1 VLRRNLPPSSEGRDK
16 STFNPE
22 DIGRTCQQC
31 THKNSGKVVIMIPR
45 SLVDDNHQFRG
56 IYYLVFRGKH
66 QISTLG
72 TLGASNNNGNKFN
85 NFKIQ
90 NIPTNTASH
99 PE

>member
-1 VLRRNLPPSSEGRDK
+1 MITINSE
-16 STFNPE
+16 
-22 DIGRTCQQC
+22 
-31 THKNSGKVVIMIPR
+31 
-45 SLVDDNHQFRG
+45 G
-56 IYYLVFRGKH
+56 IYYLVFRGKP